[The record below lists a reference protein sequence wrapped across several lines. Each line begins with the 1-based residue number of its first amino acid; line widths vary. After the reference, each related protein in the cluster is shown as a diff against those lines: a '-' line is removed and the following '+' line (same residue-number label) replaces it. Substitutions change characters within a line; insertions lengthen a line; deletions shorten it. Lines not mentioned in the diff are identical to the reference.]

1 MQIHEIARRKVS
13 EGPLKGVNS
22 TPVNFGRTTVAM
34 PQQTVA
40 PSKVSFAPNMM
51 PKAAPAATT
60 TPGTNLAVAP
70 QTTAVANTPGTGIAT
85 TPVGGAMATAPR
97 TGQLAPAA
105 NRVRP
110 GQSDPNVIDVDAKD
124 ITNRQALAAPAAVP
138 AAPAPAAAPAQS
150 WTPTNTNVKPGGS
163 AEAQAFQAQQAAQ
176 NQPATPQPP
185 APATQSTPTTAAP
198 GKAGFIRNAA
208 EYFANKTLNKAGIPN
223 SMQGQYHP
231 GGHMAASLGQGTTAI
246 AQAEQKIAYTLAQEY
261 VNQGTLNRNKTQL
274 TPAAIQSAASLIN
287 QAGNDL
293 QLNFDNIVQLTQQY
307 AQEIANY
314 KKAQKEKQA
323 QAQLDIEQLKDQ
335 LKVAEQTKR
344 FKQVQQL
351 SDELKRRGLSDED
364 ISTLRSNAVT
374 DVKNNFKNNL
384 KQMAPNQPPA
394 APPISTD
401 QMRGTKPGAPTTQDY
416 ANLEKR
422 LQQALAAQG
431 QTQ

>member
-1 MQIHEIARRKVS
+1 
-13 EGPLKGVNS
+13 
-22 TPVNFGRTTVAM
+22 
-34 PQQTVA
+34 
-40 PSKVSFAPNMM
+40 
-51 PKAAPAATT
+51 
-60 TPGTNLAVAP
+60 
-70 QTTAVANTPGTGIAT
+70 
-85 TPVGGAMATAPR
+85 
-97 TGQLAPAA
+97 
-105 NRVRP
+105 
-110 GQSDPNVIDVDAKD
+110 
-124 ITNRQALAAPAAVP
+124 
-138 AAPAPAAAPAQS
+138 
-150 WTPTNTNVKPGGS
+150 
-163 AEAQAFQAQQAAQ
+163 
-176 NQPATPQPP
+176 
-185 APATQSTPTTAAP
+185 
-198 GKAGFIRNAA
+198 
-208 EYFANKTLNKAGIPN
+208 
-223 SMQGQYHP
+223 
-231 GGHMAASLGQGTTAI
+231 
-246 AQAEQKIAYTLAQEY
+246 
-261 VNQGTLNRNKTQL
+261 
-274 TPAAIQSAASLIN
+274 
-287 QAGNDL
+287 
-293 QLNFDNIVQLTQQY
+293 LNFDNIVQLTQQY